1 MCEQDK
7 GAEYSNAEVI
17 FKANTKKIVKKETAV
32 KPKGVTKLCITNLLV
47 SFDSSG
53 ILNRK
58 LSIANPRT
66 CCLPTF

>member
-1 MCEQDK
+1 MPKLYLKQ
-7 GAEYSNAEVI
+7 
-17 FKANTKKIVKKETAV
+17 TQKKIVKKETAV

-47 SFDSSG
+47 SFDSSC
-53 ILNRK
+53 IPNRK